1 MTAELPVPFVITD
14 PQPSGAMEHGGPEVG
29 GMVVMMGEEEMQS
42 DQNCLFVA
50 KYAILS

>member
-1 MTAELPVPFVITD
+1 MTAELPVPFVISD
-14 PQPSGAMEHGGPEVG
+14 PQPSGPMEHGGPEVG
-29 GMVVMMGEEEMQS
+29 GMGEEEMQS